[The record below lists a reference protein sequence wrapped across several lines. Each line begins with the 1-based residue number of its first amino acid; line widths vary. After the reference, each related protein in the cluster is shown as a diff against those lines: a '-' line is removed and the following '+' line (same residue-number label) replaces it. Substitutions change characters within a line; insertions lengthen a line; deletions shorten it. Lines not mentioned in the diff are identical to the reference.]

1 MIDLAALA
9 SLRAVDQHGSVG
21 GAADVLGYT
30 PSAVSQQ
37 VKRLERQTGVA
48 LLERVGRGVLLTHE
62 GRRLVERGGRL
73 LDDLESLQ
81 SGLHADTGQVSARL
95 RVATFSTAL
104 RGLVAPVVR
113 ALLDDHPDLRLTL
126 VEHEPWQSIDMV
138 ATGRADLAIAHSWGD
153 VPLTIPD
160 HLVSDVIA
168 HDRADVV
175 MRCDHP
181 LAGRATVTPHDLV
194 SESWIATPEGTICR
208 QWLRR
213 MYDDTGHP
221 PRIAH
226 VAADFDS
233 HLALVQAGLGI
244 ALVPRL
250 GRSPLGPEL
259 VAVHAHRPEP
269 TREIVAVHRS
279 SMSASPAIRCV
290 LAALTPLRTG
300 RMPGLVGR

>member
-1 MIDLAALA
+1 MIDVAALV

-21 GAADVLGYT
+21 GAAAALGYT

-37 VKRLERQTGVA
+37 VKRLERQTGVR
-48 LLERVGRGVLLTHE
+48 LLERAGRGVLLTHE

-81 SGLHADTGQVSARL
+81 AGLDADTGQVSARL
-95 RVATFSTAL
+95 RLATFSTAM

-113 ALLDDHPDLRLTL
+113 VLLDQHPGLQLTL
-126 VEHEPWQSIDMV
+126 AEHEPWASIDLV

-153 VPLTIPD
+153 VPLAIPD

-175 MRCDHP
+175 VHREHP
-181 LAGRATVTPHDLV
+181 LAGRLEVTPHDLV
-194 SESWIATPEGTICR
+194 DEPWIATPEGTICR

-213 MYDDTGHP
+213 MYDGTGRP
-221 PRIAH
+221 PLVAH

-233 HLALVQAGLGI
+233 HLALVRAGLGI

-250 GRSPLGPEL
+250 GRSPLGEDL
-259 VAVHAHRPEP
+259 VAVRAHHPEP
-269 TREIVAVHRS
+269 TREIVAVHRA
-279 SMSASPAIRCV
+279 SMSASPAVRCV
-290 LAALTPLRTG
+290 LAALGELRTAPRPAPDG
-300 RMPGLVGR
+300 P